1 MKYYKKMIGEKTY
14 LAPLNMDDLEKYVGW
29 VNDLHV
35 TLFTGLT
42 DSIIEEAKEQK
53 LLDKMTN
60 DPKTKIMVIV
70 SKETNTAIGTIAL
83 HNVNYMNRNAELGI
97 MIGDKSQWNKGYG
110 TEAINLMLDFGFNVL
125 NLHSIY
131 LRTLSFNQRG
141 MRCFEKCGF
150 QQVGKSRHAKFVGGT
165 YYDMIHY
172 DILADEFESVYFKDM
187 AEKSMKEDK
196 SLNKISII

>member
-14 LAPLNMDDLEKYVGW
+14 LAPMNMEDIEKYVGW

-35 TLFTGLT
+35 TLFTDLT
-42 DSIIEEAKEQK
+42 DSIIEEEKEK
-53 LLDKMTN
+53 RLLEKMSN
-60 DPKTKIMVIV
+60 DVHTKIMAII
-70 SKETNTAIGTIAL
+70 SKETNTAIGFIAL
-83 HNVNYMNRNAELGI
+83 HRVNYMNRNAELGI
-97 MIGDKSQWNKGYG
+97 MIGDKGQWNKGFG
-110 TEAINLMLDFGFNVL
+110 TEAIQLMLDFSFNVL

-150 QQVGKSRHAKFVGGT
+150 QQVGKSRHAKYVAGT

-172 DILADEFESVYFKDM
+172 DILAEEFDSVYFKDM
-187 AEKSMKEDK
+187 AEQSMKEDK